1 MDLKKRFILKWYIYV
16 YVNINLKSIV
26 ILGDIYIVFCFLGF
40 VCVGG
45 YEEVV
50 CRFFEVYF
58 NIMLLNYNNV
68 SYLYWKCGIFFE
80 NLMNLVRVYDDGFL
94 FWFGIFFGLI
104 IFFVWYWC
112 FD

>member
-1 MDLKKRFILKWYIYV
+1 M
-16 YVNINLKSIV
+16 KSIV
-26 ILGDIYIVFCFLGF
+26 ILEVIYIVFCFLGF

-50 CRFFEVYF
+50 WRFFEVYF
-58 NIMLLNYNNV
+58 NIMLLNYDNV

-104 IFFVWYWC
+104 ILFVWYWC